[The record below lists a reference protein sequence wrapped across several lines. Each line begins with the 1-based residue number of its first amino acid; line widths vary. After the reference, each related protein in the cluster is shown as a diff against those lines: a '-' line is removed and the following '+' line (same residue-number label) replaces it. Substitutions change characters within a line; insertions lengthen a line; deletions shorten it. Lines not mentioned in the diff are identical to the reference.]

1 MSFPDKLGQDCRT
14 WVRLTPRQRHR
25 KAKERGTALIEFAF
39 SMVVTVVLIFGM
51 IDFARGLYSYH
62 FISNAAREATRFA
75 SVRGA
80 LCSGSVNLCPADA
93 ADVRTYVMQ
102 IVPQGIDPTQL
113 TITPTWPTHN
123 FPPVCTSTRGYP
135 GCPVEV
141 KVSYNFSYIF
151 PAAFY
156 NMAPVSY
163 GATSFTMSSTSQMI
177 ISR

>member
-1 MSFPDKLGQDCRT
+1 MSFSHKFGQDYGT
-14 WVRLTPRQRHR
+14 WRRFMPR
-25 KAKERGTALIEFAF
+25 ERGTALIEFAF
-39 SMVVTVVLIFGM
+39 SMVVTFVLIFGM
-51 IDFARGLYSYH
+51 IDFGRGLYSYH

-80 LCSGSVNLCPADA
+80 LCSGSISPCPADA

-102 IVPQGIDPTQL
+102 IVPQGIDPTQV
-113 TITPTWPTHN
+113 TITPTWPTRN
-123 FPPVCTSTRGYP
+123 YPPVCTSTRGYP

-156 NMAPVSY
+156 NLAPVSY